1 MTSLSPLRAL
11 ALGVAAMALPAMP
24 AVAQSLSDPDHVVA
38 TVNGTDITVED
49 VQVAVSQ
56 LGPQLQQIPMEMV
69 LPTVVDQLITGELIR
84 VAAIE
89 AGLDDDPE
97 VQEQFERAR
106 TSILQ
111 EAWLTREIDDRIT
124 EEMLE
129 TAYQA
134 YLQENPPYDE
144 VSARHILLETEDEA
158 VQLIEEL
165 DAGADF
171 ATLAAEHST
180 GPSAARGGDLGYF
193 AEGDMVEPFGEAA
206 FALEPGSYTAEPVE
220 TQFGWHVILVED
232 RRTVDPDPLEAVRGQ
247 LVSRVQG
254 EVVGQIVDDLRE
266 GAQIQLFGPDG
277 EALDAEGEGD
287 SQ

>member
-1 MTSLSPLRAL
+1 MTSLSPRRAL
-11 ALGVAAMALPAMP
+11 ALGAAAFALATAPA
-24 AVAQSLSDPDHVVA
+24 AAQSLTDPDHVVA

-84 VAAIE
+84 EAALE
-89 AGLDDDPE
+89 AGLDDDAE

-111 EAWLTREIDDRIT
+111 EAWLTREIDERIT
-124 EEMLE
+124 DAMLE

-134 YLQENPPYDE
+134 YVEENPSYDE
-144 VSARHILLETEDEA
+144 VSARHILVETEEEA
-158 VQLIEEL
+158 ARLIEEL

-171 ATLAAEHST
+171 ATLASEHST

-193 AEGDMVEPFGEAA
+193 AEGDMVEPFGETA
-206 FALEPGSYTAEPVE
+206 FSLEPGSYTAEPVE

-232 RRTVDPDPLEAVRGQ
+232 RRTVDPEPMEAVRGQ

-254 EVVGQIVDDLRE
+254 EVVGQIVEDLRD
-266 GAQIQLFGPDG
+266 GAEIQLFGPDG
-277 EALDAEGEGD
+277 EPLDAEGEGD